1 MIRLLW
7 VFDKNACSEAC
18 AIPILVRPINREIY
32 YKEIGTAMPS
42 PSLAKLA
49 ARSRAV
55 TLPPATPSIDTL
67 TAFADD
73 DGLIRFIADA
83 SHKCSNWYVESIGN
97 FREVRKTDISSS
109 DFNARVVGT
118 IHLNQIGELLL
129 AVPESSAEL
138 FASHAEWFLKR
149 LRIHDKKSHGLLYL
163 CQRTIYNNP
172 C

>member
-18 AIPILVRPINREIY
+18 AVPILVRPINREIY

-55 TLPPATPSIDTL
+55 TLPPTTPSIDML

-73 DGLIRFIADA
+73 DGLIRFIADT

-97 FREVRKTDISSS
+97 FREVRKTDISSP
-109 DFNARVVGT
+109 DFYRGIVRT
-118 IHLNQIGELLL
+118 IHFNQIGELLL
-129 AVPESSAEL
+129 TAPESSAEL

-149 LRIHDKKSHGLLYL
+149 RIHDKKSHGLLYL

-172 C
+172 S